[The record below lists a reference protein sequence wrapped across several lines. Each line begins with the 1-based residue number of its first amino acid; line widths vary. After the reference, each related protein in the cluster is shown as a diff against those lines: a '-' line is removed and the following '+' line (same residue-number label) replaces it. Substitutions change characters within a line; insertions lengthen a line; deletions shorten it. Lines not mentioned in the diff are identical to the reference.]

1 MAKRTRILIPSLT
14 IVLACGLG
22 VGSYLFP
29 SLVPRVAE
37 TLEFGPSVIWLN
49 RIGGLGFAAAAVFF
63 IRRFHRYHDITDW
76 LFAVQ
81 MTLLAAVSLLV
92 SYSSYWDLTW
102 WWWHVL
108 RVIAYIAAFLVA
120 VRSYLG
126 VEKKLLQVNRKLRDV
141 NLSLDQMVNSRT
153 KELEEANAQLN
164 RDRFLL
170 NSLVDN
176 IPDAVF
182 FKDRNGRFLEG
193 ESCHGR

>member
-1 MAKRTRILIPSLT
+1 MPLPL
-14 IVLACGLG
+14 
-22 VGSYLFP
+22 LFF
-29 SLVPRVAE
+29 V
-37 TLEFGPSVIWLN
+37 
-49 RIGGLGFAAAAVFF
+49 
-63 IRRFHRYHDITDW
+63 RRFHQRYDITDW

-81 MTLLAAVSLLV
+81 TTLLAAVSLLV
-92 SYSSYWDLTW
+92 SFSNYWDPTW

-108 RVIAYIAAFLVA
+108 RVIAYVAAFLVA

-141 NLSLDQMVNSRT
+141 NLSLDQTVTSRT
-153 KELEEANAQLN
+153 RELEETNAQLN

-182 FKDRNGRFLEG
+182 FKDRQGKFLKVNHAMALDAGIDDPADFVGKTDADIWQG
-193 ESCHGR
+193 ELPQEAGADEQQDH